1 MEFIASYN
9 WSITVV
15 LILAVISL
23 LIGGAYFIV
32 WYGKLQ
38 AKLAGEYMKKY
49 LRIQKIIRDYEVC
62 EMNYEWIEKLFD
74 HLLEC
79 KYKNREMTETLTME
93 FFRKYEKIAK
103 ERVNEND

>member
-1 MEFIASYN
+1 
-9 WSITVV
+9 
-15 LILAVISL
+15 
-23 LIGGAYFIV
+23 
-32 WYGKLQ
+32 
-38 AKLAGEYMKKY
+38 
-49 LRIQKIIRDYEVC
+49 
-62 EMNYEWIEKLFD
+62 MNYEWIEKLFD